1 MTWEELEKVIKKG
14 IDNKVFSGTDI
25 FDVYQGEHVQE
36 GFKSVAFRIRMQDA
50 SATMTDD
57 KIEAQ
62 MANLRSVLKKNIA
75 DISFRE

>member
-1 MTWEELEKVIKKG
+1 MEKVIKKG

-50 SATMTDD
+50 STTMTDD